1 VIKSDATCADAG
13 NPNQILDATTVLDC
27 EKAANK
33 VGVKLFQTCP
43 TGSHDN
49 CFIYFPYPDATK
61 DTCTTEDNNN
71 GCIVYRALEGGR
83 DIDVCAT
90 NTTNACDVNADC
102 NDDDGSYTCTCK
114 DGWTGD
120 GFYCSGGYEVF
131 KAGATCTDAGT
142 PKNILDATT
151 RLDCEKAANKEGV
164 KLFQTCP
171 TGDPDSCF
179 LYTPE
184 DPTKDT
190 CTTEYNNNGCVV
202 YRALEG
208 GTGGAA

>member
-1 VIKSDATCADAG
+1 MIKSDATCADAG

-83 DIDVCAT
+83 G
-90 NTTNACDVNADC
+90 NRF
-102 NDDDGSYTCTCK
+102 GRYHR
-114 DGWTGD
+114 
-120 GFYCSGGYEVF
+120 F
-131 KAGATCTDAGT
+131 
-142 PKNILDATT
+142 
-151 RLDCEKAANKEGV
+151 
-164 KLFQTCP
+164 
-171 TGDPDSCF
+171 
-179 LYTPE
+179 
-184 DPTKDT
+184 
-190 CTTEYNNNGCVV
+190 
-202 YRALEG
+202 
-208 GTGGAA
+208 